1 MKKWN
6 CGFVM
11 VGLAFLI
18 SISVLSCQ
26 TDDADDYSQQAEDV
40 TAADLFIA
48 SEAYQNLEKEIG
60 KDMRREQNAISKL
73 SKEDLEQYRLLRK
86 NLLNIETRTEAI
98 TQLKILTGYD
108 YQANRNRISSLVRD
122 VFKDADFTKLELMRA
137 RQKSRMYKVV
147 ITRADTNAEL
157 REKCKKD
164 CAETAKE
171 EIMECHNHFNEN
183 IEDLPASE
191 FPNGDNYKF
200 WVKVRDACLSA
211 AQREEENCKKSCDKS
226 YPDEE

>member
-1 MKKWN
+1 M
-6 CGFVM
+6 
-11 VGLAFLI
+11 
-18 SISVLSCQ
+18 
-26 TDDADDYSQQAEDV
+26 
-40 TAADLFIA
+40 
-48 SEAYQNLEKEIG
+48 
-60 KDMRREQNAISKL
+60 
-73 SKEDLEQYRLLRK
+73 EQYRLLRK

-211 AQREEENCKKSCDKS
+211 AGTKEGNCESSCDKS